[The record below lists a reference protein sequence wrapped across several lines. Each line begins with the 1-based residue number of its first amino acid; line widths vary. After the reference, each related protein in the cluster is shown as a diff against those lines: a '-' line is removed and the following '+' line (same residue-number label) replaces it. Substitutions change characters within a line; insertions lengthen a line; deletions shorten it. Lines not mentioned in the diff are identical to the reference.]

1 MELHKLVKD
10 MAALQ
15 DGRWVDK
22 AEVPSLGDMRVKMR
36 GSHTATVRQALG
48 EKERAGVDRGEAFEQ
63 VLADHCLL
71 EIEGLVNGGKPVTV
85 DDLRPILREEAAE
98 PLRLILLDVIRA
110 VDATRE
116 SKALD
121 LSKN

>member
-48 EKERAGVDRGEAFEQ
+48 EKERAGVERGEAFEQ

>member
-1 MELHKLVKD
+1 MELRTLVKD
-10 MAALQ
+10 MAALN

-22 AEVPSLGDMRVKMR
+22 TEVPALGDVRVKMR

-48 EKERAGVDRGEAFEQ
+48 EKERAGIDRGEAFEQ
-63 VLADHCLL
+63 VLAEHCLIA
-71 EIEGLVNGGKPVTV
+71 IEGLTNDGHPVAIE
-85 DDLRPILREEAAE
+85 DLRPLLQDEAAE
-98 PLRLILLDVIRA
+98 PLRLILLDVIKA